1 MEPETV
7 VRMVRDAHAHPD
19 SHEANVPAASIAEF
33 EALGWRLADPLD
45 HDGDGKKGGGKRAKA
60 KPAQDE
66 EAGDPPLTRREI
78 EADLVGMGE
87 DFDPAADLADLR
99 KQRDDARA
107 VLEA

>member
-1 MEPETV
+1 MNHAVPTIRV
-7 VRMVRDAHAHPD
+7 KRDRAPGYSIINAAD
-19 SHEANVPAASIAEF
+19 FDPAKHQR
-33 EALGWRLADPLD
+33 WADPLD
-45 HDGDGKKGGGKRAKA
+45 HDGDGKKGGAKPAKA
-60 KPAQDE
+60 KRKGDE

-107 VLEA
+107 ILEA